1 LNGRRSADTN
11 HRDSASDDAS
21 TNLSAWIGRVIPAAA
36 DRLRSLRGS
45 APLDE
50 VCFGY
55 RCVTLVDVN
64 ALSDA
69 QIGYAI
75 SPQGEDLTGHAPGDW
90 RVEWLV
96 IGTDDEVG
104 DPIFVDTSVEEWP
117 AFTAPHGTGAWEP
130 ERIADSF
137 VGFLHALRIIS
148 DLASGRENPVALERN
163 PLPLR
168 QRERALGEIRKRNP
182 EAEPAYWEGWL
193 EPA

>member
-1 LNGRRSADTN
+1 ML
-11 HRDSASDDAS
+11 
-21 TNLSAWIGRVIPAAA
+21 PAAA
-36 DRLRSLRGS
+36 DRLRSLRGN

-55 RCVTLVDVN
+55 RCVSLVDGG

-75 SPQGEDLTGHAPGDW
+75 GPQGEDLTGKAAGDW

-104 DPIFVDTSVEEWP
+104 DPIFVDTSIEEWP
-117 AFTAPHGTGAWEP
+117 VFTAAHGAGAWEP

-137 VGFLHALRIIS
+137 VSFLHTLRIIS

-163 PLPLR
+163 PLPGR
-168 QRERALGEIRKRNP
+168 QRQRALTDIRKRNA
-182 EAEPAYWEGWL
+182 EAELRYWESWL